1 MWNYYYYF
9 LLVDAPITRE
19 VNPIGYIFIILT
31 LVRQDLIQRAYYIR
45 TLIVPQGSILTAEQI
60 LPFYA
65 SRSFPFMPAD
75 PYLFSRFRDAIFTIL
90 LIISSLSRASPFDI
104 GRALS
109 FYSTTCTPK
118 LSILTT
124 PALFFHPQTTALHS
138 LLL

>member
-65 SRSFPFMPAD
+65 SRPLP
-75 PYLFSRFRDAIFTIL
+75 I
-90 LIISSLSRASPFDI
+90 
-104 GRALS
+104 
-109 FYSTTCTPK
+109 
-118 LSILTT
+118 
-124 PALFFHPQTTALHS
+124 
-138 LLL
+138 